1 MRSQETFTN
10 SLLSAGVLAVFV
22 VSMNKKVLVIL
33 IVLIVV
39 VSAGLV
45 YAQQNGY
52 FINISN
58 SNANLNTSISNSTV
72 VENVTLTNGT
82 LNLQVNA
89 DNISSVTIN
98 GVHYTTQQTP
108 SAPPSSTEPQVLIN
122 YYGMNVGASGVLAF
136 AGFLSQEPTANQTGQ
151 IICYTWNITMV
162 NMNAGAPVGGST
174 VDQALSP
181 LVEKYPQLITRNM
194 VTNAFNEG
202 NSNQLTLVHCC
213 EAFGGNCDK
222 CCFGL
227 YANSPLSNDQIN
239 QLTQDLRTQLTSVI
253 IDYYS

>member
-1 MRSQETFTN
+1 MS
-10 SLLSAGVLAVFV
+10 
-22 VSMNKKVLVIL
+22 KKVLVIA
-33 IVLIVV
+33 IVLVVV
-39 VSAGLV
+39 VSVGLA

-52 FINISN
+52 LTNISN
-58 SNANLNTSISNSTV
+58 SNANLNTSINNSTV

-82 LNLQVNA
+82 LDLQINA

-108 SAPPSSTEPQVLIN
+108 STQHSSTEPQVLIN

-136 AGFLSQEPTANQTGQ
+136 AGFISQEPTDNQTGQ

-162 NMNAGAPVGGST
+162 SMNVGSPVGGST
-174 VDQALSP
+174 VDQALMP
-181 LVEKYPQLITRNM
+181 LVAEYPQL
-194 VTNAFNEG
+194 VTETVHEVGLG
-202 NSNQLTLVHCC
+202 NSSQTSSLTLMHCC
-213 EAFGGNCDK
+213 GAFGGNYDK

-239 QLTQDLRTQLTSVI
+239 QLTQDLQTQLTSVI
-253 IDYYS
+253 INYYS